1 MKNIFYTG
9 INSQGKN
16 INGNLLAKNK
26 KEAFAILNQKGII
39 VEKLFI
45 KKNFLTRI
53 NLFSDNFEVF
63 IKSLHNLISTG
74 IPLTDA
80 LNFISSGQAGNSIQ
94 DAGMIIFENVKNGM
108 ALHTSIK
115 NYFPNS
121 SNFHLTLISSG
132 EKSGNIEEALYSVS
146 NLINED
152 KTKKTELISSLTY
165 PLILLVTMFALIF
178 FILEFAL
185 PKMLSVM
192 DLNNQMPIATSVLI
206 ISGEVLPSIIIGC
219 FYIVL
224 IFSILIILRNR
235 LLFLQNFLDLFFIK
249 IPFVKNLIFIL
260 SRRTI
265 LQVYSIGL
273 NGGLTIQET
282 NSLVIESVSNN
293 KIKKSLILLKENIES
308 GERFSHAIEKTN
320 ILNSS
325 QIASIKIGDET
336 DNLKE
341 NFHLLKNQFE
351 AQISFYLKTVSKII
365 EPVILIIFGIIILI
379 LALGIILPVLE
390 STNMVI

>member
-165 PLILLVTMFALIF
+165 PSILLVTMFALIF

-192 DLNNQMPIATSVLI
+192 DLNNQIPVATSILI
-206 ISGEVLPSIIIGC
+206 ISGEVLPSLIIGC

-235 LLFLQNFLDLFFIK
+235 LFFLRNFLDFFFIK

-308 GERFSHAIEKTN
+308 GERFSHAIEKTK

-351 AQISFYLKTVSKII
+351 AQISFYLKTISKII
-365 EPVILIIFGIIILI
+365 EPIILIIFGVIILI

-390 STNMVI
+390 STNMVM

>member
-1 MKNIFYTG
+1 MKNFFYIG
-9 INSQGKN
+9 INSQGKS
-16 INGNLLAKNK
+16 INGDLLSKNK
-26 KEAFAILNQKGII
+26 KEALFILNKKGII
-39 VEKLFI
+39 VEKLFT
-45 KKNFLTRI
+45 KRNYLSKI
-53 NLFSDNFEVF
+53 NIFSDSFEVF
-63 IKSLHNLISTG
+63 VKSLQNLISTG

-80 LNFISSGQAGNSIQ
+80 LNFISSGQAGSSIQ
-94 DAGMIIFENVKNGM
+94 DSGMIIFENVKNGI
-108 ALHTSIK
+108 ALHTSIR
-115 NYFPNS
+115 NYFPNA
-121 SNFHLTLISSG
+121 SNFHLSLISSG

-146 NLINED
+146 HLIDED
-152 KTKKTELISSLTY
+152 KTKRSELISALTY
-165 PLILLVTMFALIF
+165 PFILLITMLALIF

-185 PKMLSVM
+185 PKMLNVM
-192 DLNNQMPIATSVLI
+192 DLNDQLPLATSILI
-206 ISGEVLPSIIIGC
+206 ISGEILPNLIMGGL
-219 FYIVL
+219 YIFL

-235 LLFLQNFLDLFFIK
+235 LLFLQKFLDFFFIK
-249 IPFVKNLIFIL
+249 IPLVKHFIIIL

-273 NGGLTIQET
+273 NAGLTIQET

-293 KIKKSLILLKENIES
+293 KVKNSLILLKENIES
-308 GERFSHAIEKTN
+308 GERFSHAIEKTK

-351 AQISFYLKTVSKII
+351 AQISFYLKTISKII
-365 EPVILIIFGIIILI
+365 EPIILIIFGIIILI

-390 STNMVI
+390 STNMVM

>member
-185 PKMLSVM
+185 PKMLSIM

>member
-1 MKNIFYTG
+1 M
-9 INSQGKN
+9 
-16 INGNLLAKNK
+16 
-26 KEAFAILNQKGII
+26 
-39 VEKLFI
+39 LF
-45 KKNFLTRI
+45 R
-53 NLFSDNFEVF
+53 S
-63 IKSLHNLISTG
+63 
-74 IPLTDA
+74 A

-351 AQISFYLKTVSKII
+351 AQISFYLKTISKII

-390 STNMVI
+390 STNMVM

>member
-1 MKNIFYTG
+1 MKSIFYTG

-26 KEAFAILNQKGII
+26 KEAFAILNKKGII
-39 VEKLFI
+39 VEKLFF
-45 KKNFLTRI
+45 KKDFLTRI

-192 DLNNQMPIATSVLI
+192 DLNNQIPVATSILI
-206 ISGEVLPSIIIGC
+206 ISGEVLPSLIIGC

-308 GERFSHAIEKTN
+308 GERFSHAIEKTK

-351 AQISFYLKTVSKII
+351 AQISFYLKTISKII
-365 EPVILIIFGIIILI
+365 EPIILIIFGVIILI

-390 STNMVI
+390 STNMVM

>member
-1 MKNIFYTG
+1 MKNFSYIG
-9 INSQGKN
+9 INSQGKS
-16 INGNLLAKNK
+16 INGNLLSKNK
-26 KEAFAILNQKGII
+26 KEALFILNKKGII
-39 VEKLFI
+39 VEKLFS
-45 KKNFLTRI
+45 KSNYLTKFNI
-53 NLFSDNFEVF
+53 FSDGFEVF
-63 IKSLHNLISTG
+63 VKSLHNLISTG

-80 LNFISSGQAGNSIQ
+80 LNFISSGQAGSSIQ
-94 DAGMIIFENVKNGM
+94 DAGVIIFENVKNGI
-108 ALHTSIK
+108 ALHKSIRD
-115 NYFPNS
+115 YFPNA
-121 SNFHLTLISSG
+121 SNFHLSLISSG

-146 NLINED
+146 HLIDED
-152 KTKKTELISSLTY
+152 KTKKSELISSLTY
-165 PLILLVTMFALIF
+165 PLILLITMFALIF
-178 FILEFAL
+178 FILEYAL
-185 PKMLSVM
+185 PKMLGVM
-192 DLNNQMPIATSVLI
+192 DLNNQMPIATSILI
-206 ISGEVLPSIIIGC
+206 ISGEILPSIIVGC

-224 IFSILIILRNR
+224 IFSILIVLRNR
-235 LLFLQNFLDLFFIK
+235 LLFLQNFLDIFFIK
-249 IPFVKNLIFIL
+249 IPFAKNLIFIL

-282 NSLVIESVSNN
+282 TSLVIESISNN

-320 ILNSS
+320 ILNSY

-351 AQISFYLKTVSKII
+351 AKISFYLRTISKII
-365 EPVILIIFGIIILI
+365 EPTILIIFGIIILI

-390 STNMVI
+390 STNMVM

>member
-26 KEAFAILNQKGII
+26 KEAFTILNQKGII

-192 DLNNQMPIATSVLI
+192 DLNNQMPIATSILI
-206 ISGEVLPSIIIGC
+206 ISGEVLPLLIIGC

-351 AQISFYLKTVSKII
+351 AQISFYLKTISKII

-390 STNMVI
+390 STNMVM

>member
-165 PLILLVTMFALIF
+165 PSILLVTMFALIF

-192 DLNNQMPIATSVLI
+192 DLNNQIPVTTSILI
-206 ISGEVLPSIIIGC
+206 ISGEVLPSLIIGC
-219 FYIVL
+219 FYMVL
-224 IFSILIILRNR
+224 VFSILIILRNR
-235 LLFLQNFLDLFFIK
+235 LIFLRNFLDFFFIK

-293 KIKKSLILLKENIES
+293 TIKKSLILLKENIES
-308 GERFSHAIEKTN
+308 GERFSHAIEKTK

-351 AQISFYLKTVSKII
+351 AQISFYLKTISKII

-390 STNMVI
+390 STNMVM

>member
-165 PLILLVTMFALIF
+165 PSILLVTMFALIF

-192 DLNNQMPIATSVLI
+192 DLNNQIPVATSILI
-206 ISGEVLPSIIIGC
+206 ISGEVLPSLIIGC

-308 GERFSHAIEKTN
+308 GERFSHAIEKTK

-351 AQISFYLKTVSKII
+351 AQISFYLKTISKII
-365 EPVILIIFGIIILI
+365 EPIILIIFGVIILI

-390 STNMVI
+390 STNMVM

>member
-351 AQISFYLKTVSKII
+351 AQISFYLKTISKII